1 MRWALGAERF
11 LGARLGFLAAVAA
24 GDFLAVVVAQLG
36 IGKVEQQR
44 DLGLPFH
51 HHRLLGREQ
60 AEDAHHDETEQRSE
74 NDDQDASLE
83 THE

>member
-36 IGKVEQQR
+36 VGEIEQQR
-44 DLGLPFH
+44 DLDLTFH

-60 AEDAHHDETEQRSE
+60 AENPHHDEAEQRGE
-74 NDDQDASLE
+74 NGLYAVSSGN
-83 THE
+83 